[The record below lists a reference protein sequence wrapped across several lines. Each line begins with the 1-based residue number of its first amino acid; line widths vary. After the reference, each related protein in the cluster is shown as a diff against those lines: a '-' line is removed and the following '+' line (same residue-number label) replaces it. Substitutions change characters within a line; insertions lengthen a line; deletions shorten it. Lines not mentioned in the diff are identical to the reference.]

1 MTSDVPNL
9 ELLPPVPPYHPR
21 TPIEGGVRQGVA
33 GGAVGVPNLKF
44 GSSAKGMD

>member
-33 GGAVGVPNLKF
+33 GGVVVVPNLKF
-44 GSSAKGMD
+44 GSSAKEMD